1 MNSIAFRAS
10 IRSVAAVAALAA
22 LSVPGLAEI
31 PLAPQVA
38 ETGKMIV
45 ANTLEYAPFEFRDES
60 GKLVG
65 INVELAEAAAQ
76 ALGVELELQRTPFAS
91 MIPALAAGRFDI
103 SWETYVATEE
113 RLAQVDF
120 VMYIQAGIV
129 ASTTP
134 EKTAMFEGDS
144 PLCGKRLGLA
154 SGAASDFVVDRLN
167 AECVEKGLPPIEK
180 QFYPQSVDIVQAVL
194 ADRVDARFDDA
205 TASGYFE
212 VTSGG
217 QLVVLPGVYD
227 EVPMGMAIRKGDDA
241 LAEMLRAAV
250 AELIANGSY
259 QQIMERYGM
268 TSAMID
274 QPWIVRTAADIQR

>member
-1 MNSIAFRAS
+1 MKRLLVELSTISAAAIATLTVLS
-10 IRSVAAVAALAA
+10 GPAA
-22 LSVPGLAEI
+22 AEI

-38 ETGKMIV
+38 ESGVMVV
-45 ANTLEYAPFEFRDES
+45 ANTFEYAPFEFLDDN

-65 INVELAEAAAQ
+65 INVELAQAAADV
-76 ALGVELELQRTPFAS
+76 LGVELDLQRTPFAS

-120 VMYIQAGIV
+120 VMYVQAGIV

-134 EKTAMFEGDS
+134 EKAPMFEGENG
-144 PLCGKRLGLA
+144 LCGKRLGLA
-154 SGAASDFVVDRLN
+154 SGAASDFLADRLN
-167 AECVEKGLPPIEK
+167 AECVANGVPEFTKH
-180 QFYPQSVDIVQAVL
+180 FYPQAADIVQAVL

-217 QLVVLPGVYD
+217 QLIVLPGVYD
-227 EVPMGMAIRKGDDA
+227 NVPMGMAIKKGDDA
-241 LAEMLRAAV
+241 LAEMMRAAV
-250 AELIANGSY
+250 SEIMANGTY
-259 QQIMERYGM
+259 EAIMAKYGM
-268 TSAMID
+268 TSAMLTESY
-274 QPWIVRTAADIQR
+274 IVRDVSDIR

>member
-1 MNSIAFRAS
+1 MRRFFEGPIA
-10 IRSVAAVAALAA
+10 SVVALAA
-22 LSVPGLAEI
+22 LTAFAAPAAAEI

-38 ETGKMIV
+38 ETGRLVV
-45 ANTLEYAPFEFRDES
+45 ANTLEYAPFEFTDED
-60 GKLVG
+60 GNLVG
-65 INVELAEAAAQ
+65 INVELAQAAADL
-76 ALGVELELQRTPFAS
+76 LGVELELQRTPFAS

-120 VMYIQAGIV
+120 VMYVQAGIV

-134 EKTAMFEGDS
+134 EKAPLFEGENG
-144 PLCGKRLGLA
+144 LCGKRLGLA
-154 SGAASDFVVDRLN
+154 SGAASDFVADRLN
-167 AECVEKGLPPIEK
+167 AECREKGLPEFSK
-180 QFYPQSVDIVQAVL
+180 DFFPQAVDIVQAVL

-227 EVPMGMAIRKGDDA
+227 EVPMGLAVKKGDEP

-250 AELIANGSY
+250 AELMANGTY
-259 QQIMERYGM
+259 EAIMAKYGM
-268 TSAMID
+268 TSAMI
-274 QPWIVRTAADIQR
+274 PEPYVVRTAADIR

>member
-1 MNSIAFRAS
+1 MDFSVFRAP
-10 IRSVAAVAALAA
+10 IRIGAALAA
-22 LSVPGLAEI
+22 LAVLPTAARAEI

-38 ETGKMIV
+38 ETGKLVI
-45 ANTLEYAPFEFRDES
+45 ANTLEYAPFEFLDES

-65 INVELAEAAAQ
+65 INVELAEAAAK

-134 EKTAMFEGDS
+134 DKVAMFEGDN

-154 SGAASDFVVDRLN
+154 SGAASDFVVERLN
-167 AECVEKGLPPIEK
+167 AECLDKGLPEIQK
-180 QFYPQSVDIVQAVL
+180 QFYPQAVDIVQAVL

-259 QQIMERYGM
+259 AEIMARYGM
-268 TSAMID
+268 TSAMIEA
-274 QPWIVRTAADIQR
+274 PWIVRKVEDIQR